1 MKFEVDTD
9 ISAGQLKTLKSDDG
23 SETLEIRVEGP
34 YMVTLG
40 ISSLP
45 EMKNWNGESIKML
58 TNPYT
63 KNLGNGHFLKIYNS
77 SK

>member
-23 SETLEIRVEGP
+23 SETLEVRVEGP
-34 YMVTLG
+34 YKVTLG
-40 ISSLP
+40 TSSLP
-45 EMKNWNGESIKML
+45 EMQRWNDQSIKMDK
-58 TNPYT
+58 NPDIMDF
-63 KNLGNGHFLKIYNS
+63 KNGHFLKMYNS

>member
-9 ISAGQLKTLKSDDG
+9 ICAGQLKTLKSDDG
-23 SETLEIRVEGP
+23 SETLEVRVEGP
-34 YMVTLG
+34 YTVTLG
-40 ISSLP
+40 PSSLP
-45 EMKNWNGESIKML
+45 EIMDCNGESIKMT

-63 KNLGNGHFLKIYNS
+63 KELGNGHFLKMYNS